1 MSQCFSTSVCSKIST
16 GKYRKQEGERE
27 RESEREREREREREI
42 KRWKGDQGRAN
53 WEEGREAPQ
62 ELLLTASAMEE

>member
-27 RESEREREREREREI
+27 RESERERERSRGGKETKAEQTGKREEKLPR
-42 KRWKGDQGRAN
+42 N
-53 WEEGREAPQ
+53 FC
-62 ELLLTASAMEE
+62 